1 MQIVLYQPEIPPNT
15 GTIARLCAATETP
28 LNLIKPLGFS
38 LKDRYLKRAGLDYW
52 PHVDVSVWEDWDSF
66 TASLSRDARL
76 VFSSARK
83 GTAHHEFVFRP
94 DDCIVLGPE
103 TRGLPDALTEHADH
117 LVRIP
122 IWGRV
127 RSVNLANAASV
138 LLYESFRQCGI
149 LDGK

>member
-15 GTIARLCAATETP
+15 GTVARLCAATETV

-38 LKDRYLKRAGLDYW
+38 LEDRYLKRAGLDYW
-52 PHVDVSVWEDWDSF
+52 PYVDVRVWEDWASF
-66 TASLSRDARL
+66 THSLGPEQRL
-76 VFSSARK
+76 VFSSARQ
-83 GTAHHEFVFRP
+83 GVAHHAFSFCP

-103 TRGLPDALTEHADH
+103 TRGLPVELTDGAPHV
-117 LVRIP
+117 VRIP

-138 LLYESFRQCGI
+138 LLYESLRQCGM